1 MAPPLLTAGRVSFN
15 SHPRGRPPRMF
26 QLKSLGC
33 DDEPR
38 PVALPA
44 ASSCQQLPAPLGM
57 ILGMILQRFFGLVN
71 WKTVCELENHGKSP
85 CYSWENSLFRAMFNR
100 YVSHYQRVNHMILG
114 APAQLMLLGHP
125 FFADVEK
132 HVPHVILGL
141 LTIDAIDFP
150 VFERQF
156 STSPMI
162 SKALKLF

>member
-1 MAPPLLTAGRVSFN
+1 MYVDLLIWVGKPVKERAAVIMVETSRAGVAPPLLTAGRVSFN

-125 FFADVEK
+125 FSQMSK
-132 HVPHVILGL
+132 SMC
-141 LTIDAIDFP
+141 
-150 VFERQF
+150 R
-156 STSPMI
+156 TSYWDY
-162 SKALKLF
+162 